1 MTQPDPEELRRLG
14 HEVVDLLAD
23 YLASVE
29 DRALF
34 PDIEPARLDELFDEP
49 VPEEPM
55 PAEDVLREVR
65 EKLLP
70 NSTAVNHPGYLGLI
84 TSTPTPIGILG
95 DFIASALNQ
104 NIGAYSIG
112 PSGVAMELRTVRW
125 LADLAGYDERAGG
138 NLTSG
143 GMMANFIGLKL
154 ARDWASGDRAQ
165 HDGVRDRFTVYTSE
179 ERHVSVDKAVDAI
192 GCGRKQLQVLPTDDA
207 FSLRLDALEAAIAE
221 DKNAGRKPMCLV
233 GIAGT
238 TNTGAIGAVLVRD
251 ASRLKTSFDP
261 LAELR
266 AIADREHMWLH
277 VDAAYGGG
285 MLMSRKRPGIEAL
298 ELADS
303 ITIDPHKWFYAPL
316 DVGAVLVRDA
326 SRLKTSFGLE
336 PPYLID
342 NRDTGNDRFQFYVHG
357 FEQSRRLRALK
368 VWMSLKRYGTKAV
381 GEWVDANVAQAERLY
396 SLAEAFEEKSF
407 DESRYAR
414 MVADEVGTEHHELT
428 VTSSMMLTL
437 VPKLMDFLDEPFG
450 DSSIVPTYFLSQFTR
465 EKVKSRSVVTAAMRC
480 SPVTQRSQP
489 TASLNITSAGF
500 RFSCA
505 RASCR
510 A

>member
-1 MTQPDPEELRRLG
+1 MTEPDPEELRRLG
-14 HEVVDLLAD
+14 HEVVDMLAD
-23 YLASVE
+23 YLAGVE
-29 DRALF
+29 DRTLF
-34 PDIEPARLDELFDEP
+34 PDVEPARLDELFDEP

-55 PAEDVLREVR
+55 TAEDVLREVR

-70 NSTAVNHPGYLGLI
+70 HTTAVNHPGYLGLI

-112 PSGVAMELRTVRW
+112 PGGVAMERRTVRW
-125 LADLAGYDERAGG
+125 FADLAGYGDGAEG

-165 HDGVRDRFTVYTSE
+165 HDGIRDRMTVYTSE

-192 GCGRKQLQVLPTDDA
+192 GCGRNQLRVLPTDDA
-207 FSLRLDALEAAIAE
+207 FSLRPEALEAAIAD
-221 DKNAGRKPMCLV
+221 DKRSGYKPICVV

-238 TNTGAIGAVLVRD
+238 TNTGAI
-251 ASRLKTSFDP
+251 DP
-261 LAELR
+261 LRALR
-266 AIADREHMWLH
+266 TIADREHMWLH

-285 MLMSRKRPGIEAL
+285 MLVSRARPGIEGLA
-298 ELADS
+298 LADS

-316 DVGAVLVRDA
+316 DVGAILVKDA

-336 PPYLID
+336 PSYLAD
-342 NRDTGNDRFQFYVHG
+342 NRDTKNERFQYYVHG

-381 GEWVDANVAQAERLY
+381 GEWVDANVAQAEHLHA
-396 SLAEAFEEKSF
+396 LAEASEDFRPMFRPPMSAICLRYERAAGKL
-407 DESRYAR
+407 DESAMERFHKR
-414 MVADEVGTEHHELT
+414 VATRIESGGRFWISTTVLKGQSCFRINPVNFRTRLEHMDELFALLREECRRA
-428 VTSSMMLTL
+428 
-437 VPKLMDFLDEPFG
+437 LDE
-450 DSSIVPTYFLSQFTR
+450 
-465 EKVKSRSVVTAAMRC
+465 
-480 SPVTQRSQP
+480 
-489 TASLNITSAGF
+489 AS
-500 RFSCA
+500 
-505 RASCR
+505 
-510 A
+510 

>member
-14 HEVVDLLAD
+14 HEVVDLLTD
-23 YLASVE
+23 YLVGVE

-65 EKLLP
+65 EKLLAH
-70 NSTAVNHPGYLGLI
+70 STAVNHPGYLGLI

-125 LADLAGYDERAGG
+125 LADLAGYDDRAGG

-165 HDGVRDRFTVYTSE
+165 HDGVRDDFTVYTSE
-179 ERHVSVDKAVDAI
+179 ERHVSVDKAVDAV
-192 GCGRKQLQVLPTDDA
+192 GCGRNGLRVLPTDDA
-207 FSLRLDALEAAIAE
+207 FSLRIEALEAAIAE
-221 DKNAGRKPMCLV
+221 DKKAGRKPMCLV

-238 TNTGAIGAVLVRD
+238 TNTGAI
-251 ASRLKTSFDP
+251 DP

-285 MLMSRKRPGIEAL
+285 MLVSRKRPGIEAL

-303 ITIDPHKWFYAPL
+303 ITIDPHKWF
-316 DVGAVLVRDA
+316 GCG
-326 SRLKTSFGLE
+326 SFGTVGLAC
-336 PPYLID
+336 LI
-342 NRDTGNDRFQFYVHG
+342 VV
-357 FEQSRRLRALK
+357 RA
-368 VWMSLKRYGTKAV
+368 
-381 GEWVDANVAQAERLY
+381 
-396 SLAEAFEEKSF
+396 
-407 DESRYAR
+407 
-414 MVADEVGTEHHELT
+414 HLT
-428 VTSSMMLTL
+428 
-437 VPKLMDFLDEPFG
+437 
-450 DSSIVPTYFLSQFTR
+450 
-465 EKVKSRSVVTAAMRC
+465 
-480 SPVTQRSQP
+480 
-489 TASLNITSAGF
+489 
-500 RFSCA
+500 
-505 RASCR
+505 
-510 A
+510 

>member
-1 MTQPDPEELRRLG
+1 MAQPDPEELRRLG
-14 HEVVDLLAD
+14 HKVVDLLTD
-23 YLASVE
+23 YLVGVE
-29 DRALF
+29 DSALF
-34 PDIEPARLDELFDEP
+34 PNIEPARLDELFDEP
-49 VPEEPM
+49 VPKEPM
-55 PAEDVLREVR
+55 SAEDVLREVR
-65 EKLLP
+65 EKLLRH
-70 NSTAVNHPGYLGLI
+70 STAVNHPGYLGLI

-165 HDGVRDRFTVYTSE
+165 HDGVRDRFVVYTSE
-179 ERHVSVDKAVDAI
+179 EHHVSVDKAVDAI
-192 GCGRKQLQVLPTDDA
+192 GCGRKALRVLPTDDD
-207 FSLRLDALEAAIAE
+207 FSLRIEALEVAIAE
-221 DKNAGRKPMCLV
+221 DKDAGRKPMCLV
-233 GIAGT
+233 GTAGT
-238 TNTGAIGAVLVRD
+238 TNTGA
-251 ASRLKTSFDP
+251 TDP

-266 AIADREHMWLH
+266 VIADRERMWLH

-285 MLMSRKRPGIEAL
+285 MLVSRKRPGIEAL

-316 DVGAVLVRDA
+316 DVGAILVRDA

-342 NRDTGNDRFQFYVHG
+342 NRDTGDDRFQFYVHG

-368 VWMSLKRYGTKAV
+368 VWMSLKRYGTKAI
-381 GEWVDANVAQAERLY
+381 GEWVDANVAQAEHLY
-396 SLAEAFEEKSF
+396 SLAEASEDFKPMFRPRMSAICLRYERAS
-407 DESRYAR
+407 SR
-414 MVADEVGTEHHELT
+414 
-428 VTSSMMLTL
+428 
-437 VPKLMDFLDEPFG
+437 LDEKAMKHLHKH
-450 DSSIVPTYFLSQFTR
+450 VATR
-465 EKVKSRSVVTAAMRC
+465 IE
-480 SPVTQRSQP
+480 
-489 TASLNITSAGF
+489 SAGRFWISTTVLKDQWCF
-500 RFSCA
+500 RVNPVNFRTRLEHMDELFTLLRQECSQA
-505 RASCR
+505 LDEALGS